1 MRVTNKLNFTNSIQN
16 TMSGASALN
25 KLSMQL
31 SSGMK
36 IQDSYED
43 ASIYIDNTRLE
54 YELKTLEQIKEATSS
69 AKEMTSNS
77 MKALQDMVK
86 LLENFKVKVTQ
97 AASDSNSQTSRE
109 AIAKELEKIKEQIV
123 QLANTSINGQYLFAG
138 AQLNHK
144 PFDSKGNYFGDK
156 NNVNV
161 VTGAGTESPYNIP
174 GFDLFFKAFAGAQL
188 NHKPFDSKGN
198 YFGDKNNVNV
208 VTGAGTESP
217 YNIPGFDLF
226 FKADG
231 DYQKQITTNESFTDN
246 RYDLNKNPDKKQYLK
261 GNNLWQ
267 DLIGLGYVK
276 DKNLEIDKDFDQ
288 KDTRLDFPPTTLY
301 VQGVKPD
308 GQSFKSA
315 VLVNPTDK
323 MEDVL
328 EKIGNLYGN
337 TATEKVVDVTI
348 NDSGQ
353 IQIRDLKEGNNKLD
367 FHAVAY
373 TPQFDDK
380 TEMQE
385 IETAMQAANPPLSKD
400 DLTNLV
406 MEAAIGN
413 PARPITDLQSPVQ
426 VTINN
431 QQFEIDLHQ
440 TDFINSKMTDS
451 AGNATNGAD
460 YDNTFFE
467 KHGNSVIG
475 NVSQVIQ
482 GTNAYATDDTKLSE
496 VMSGN
501 AMDSTLNLT
510 VNSKGGNTY
519 NVTVNLQNSTV
530 SFPDPNNPNQNITF
544 PITHTNPTTGNNG
557 VVTPPNEITYRQ
569 INDII
574 GMFASDQVPT
584 QTITPNNGQI
594 TNAQYDTLQKL
605 MSDSKSTVNVTMD
618 YRGRIS
624 VTDKLSTGTNIGVS
638 LSDSQSGQFPQPPY
652 NHTANQV
659 AGPDM
664 DYRGR
669 ISVTDKLSTGTN
681 IGVSLSD
688 SQSGQFPQPPYNH
701 TANQVAGPDFSFNA
715 NNSLVIDEP
724 NVDVIKDLDLM
735 IEAVLSGNMRANAD
749 GDNPRNTGMQGA
761 LERLDHLSDHINKLN
776 TTMGAYHNNIDN
788 VNMRANADGD
798 NPRNTG
804 MQGALERLDHL
815 SDHINKLNTT
825 MGAYHN
831 NIDNVNTRVT
841 FLGVNVQT
849 LKTKV
854 NDADYGETLMNLM
867 QTQLAYQA
875 SMKATTTISQLSLLN
890 YM

>member
-25 KLSMQL
+25 KLDMQL

-54 YELKTLEQIKEATSS
+54 YELKTLKQIKEATSS

-174 GFDLFFKAFAGAQL
+174 GFDLFFKA
-188 NHKPFDSKGN
+188 
-198 YFGDKNNVNV
+198 
-208 VTGAGTESP
+208 
-217 YNIPGFDLF
+217 
-226 FKADG
+226 DG

-246 RYDLNKNPDKKQYLK
+246 RYDLSKDPDKKQYLK
-261 GNNLWQ
+261 GDNLWQ

-276 DKNLEIDKDFDQ
+276 DKNLKIDKDFEQD
-288 KDTRLDFPPTTLY
+288 DTRLKFPPTTLY

-380 TEMQE
+380 TEMQK
-385 IETAMQAANPPLSKD
+385 IETAMQAAQPPLSKD

-406 MEAAIGN
+406 MEAAIDNN

-426 VTINN
+426 ITINN

-440 TDFINSKMTDS
+440 TDFINSKMTDTQ
-451 AGNATNGAD
+451 GGATNGAD

-530 SFPDPNNPNQNITF
+530 SFPDPANPNQTITF

-638 LSDSQSGQFPQPPY
+638 LSDSQSG
-652 NHTANQV
+652 H
-659 AGPDM
+659 
-664 DYRGR
+664 
-669 ISVTDKLSTGTN
+669 
-681 IGVSLSD
+681 
-688 SQSGQFPQPPYNH
+688 FPQPPYNH

-788 VNMRANADGD
+788 VN
-798 NPRNTG
+798 
-804 MQGALERLDHL
+804 
-815 SDHINKLNTT
+815 
-825 MGAYHN
+825 
-831 NIDNVNTRVT
+831 TRVT

-854 NDADYGETLMNLM
+854 NDADYAETLMNLM

>member
-174 GFDLFFKAFAGAQL
+174 GFDLFFKA
-188 NHKPFDSKGN
+188 
-198 YFGDKNNVNV
+198 
-208 VTGAGTESP
+208 
-217 YNIPGFDLF
+217 
-226 FKADG
+226 DG

-261 GNNLWQ
+261 GDNLWQ

-337 TATEKVVDVTI
+337 TTTEKVVDVTI

-385 IETAMQAANPPLSKD
+385 IETAMQAAQPPLSKD

-426 VTINN
+426 ITING
-431 QQFEIDLHQ
+431 QQFDIDLHQ
-440 TDFINSKMTDS
+440 TDFINSKMTDTQ
-451 AGNATNGAD
+451 GNATNGAD

-594 TNAQYDTLQKL
+594 NANQYDTLQKL

-652 NHTANQV
+652 THTAN
-659 AGPDM
+659 
-664 DYRGR
+664 
-669 ISVTDKLSTGTN
+669 
-681 IGVSLSD
+681 
-688 SQSGQFPQPPYNH
+688 SQP
-701 TANQVAGPDFSFNA
+701 GPDFSFNA

-735 IEAVLSGNMRANAD
+735 IEAVLSGNMRAD
-749 GDNPRNTGMQGA
+749 
-761 LERLDHLSDHINKLN
+761 
-776 TTMGAYHNNIDN
+776 
-788 VNMRANADGD
+788 ADGD

>member
-174 GFDLFFKAFAGAQL
+174 GFDLFFKA
-188 NHKPFDSKGN
+188 
-198 YFGDKNNVNV
+198 
-208 VTGAGTESP
+208 
-217 YNIPGFDLF
+217 
-226 FKADG
+226 DG

-246 RYDLNKNPDKKQYLK
+246 RYDLSKDPSKKQYLK
-261 GNNLWQ
+261 GDNLWQ

-276 DKNLEIDKDFDQ
+276 DKKLDIDKDFEQD
-288 KDTRLDFPPTTLY
+288 DTRLKFPPTTLY

-385 IETAMQAANPPLSKD
+385 IKEAMEAQQPPMTKD
-400 DLTNLV
+400 ELTNAV
-406 MEAAIGN
+406 MQAAIGN

-530 SFPDPNNPNQNITF
+530 SFPDPANPGQTITF

-594 TNAQYDTLQKL
+594 NANQYDTLQKL
-605 MSDSKSTVNVTMD
+605 MSDSKSTVNVT
-618 YRGRIS
+618 
-624 VTDKLSTGTNIGVS
+624 
-638 LSDSQSGQFPQPPY
+638 
-652 NHTANQV
+652 
-659 AGPDM
+659 M

-788 VNMRANADGD
+788 VN
-798 NPRNTG
+798 
-804 MQGALERLDHL
+804 
-815 SDHINKLNTT
+815 
-825 MGAYHN
+825 
-831 NIDNVNTRVT
+831 TRVT
-841 FLGVNVQT
+841 FLGINVQT

>member
-109 AIAKELEKIKEQIV
+109 AIAKELERIKEQIV

-174 GFDLFFKAFAGAQL
+174 GFDLFFKA
-188 NHKPFDSKGN
+188 
-198 YFGDKNNVNV
+198 
-208 VTGAGTESP
+208 
-217 YNIPGFDLF
+217 
-226 FKADG
+226 DG

-246 RYDLNKNPDKKQYLK
+246 RHDLSKDPSKKQYLK
-261 GNNLWQ
+261 GDNLWQ

-276 DKNLEIDKDFDQ
+276 DKKLEIDKDFDQ

-385 IETAMQAANPPLSKD
+385 IETAMQAAQPPLSKD

-530 SFPDPNNPNQNITF
+530 SFPDPANPGQTITF

-574 GMFASDQVPT
+574 GMFASDQIPT

-594 TNAQYDTLQKL
+594 TANQYDTLQKL
-605 MSDSKSTVNVTMD
+605 MSDSKSTVNVT
-618 YRGRIS
+618 
-624 VTDKLSTGTNIGVS
+624 
-638 LSDSQSGQFPQPPY
+638 
-652 NHTANQV
+652 
-659 AGPDM
+659 M

-749 GDNPRNTGMQGA
+749 A
-761 LERLDHLSDHINKLN
+761 
-776 TTMGAYHNNIDN
+776 
-788 VNMRANADGD
+788 D

>member
-174 GFDLFFKAFAGAQL
+174 GFDLFFKA
-188 NHKPFDSKGN
+188 
-198 YFGDKNNVNV
+198 
-208 VTGAGTESP
+208 
-217 YNIPGFDLF
+217 
-226 FKADG
+226 DG

-246 RYDLNKNPDKKQYLK
+246 RHDLSKDPSKKQYLK
-261 GNNLWQ
+261 GDNLWQ

-276 DKNLEIDKDFDQ
+276 DKKLEIDKDFDQ

-380 TEMQE
+380 TEMQK
-385 IETAMQAANPPLSKD
+385 IETAMQAAQPPLSKD

-638 LSDSQSGQFPQPPY
+638 LSDSQSGHFPQPPY
-652 NHTANQV
+652 DHTAN
-659 AGPDM
+659 
-664 DYRGR
+664 
-669 ISVTDKLSTGTN
+669 
-681 IGVSLSD
+681 
-688 SQSGQFPQPPYNH
+688 SQP
-701 TANQVAGPDFSFNA
+701 GPDFSFNA

-749 GDNPRNTGMQGA
+749 GN
-761 LERLDHLSDHINKLN
+761 
-776 TTMGAYHNNIDN
+776 
-788 VNMRANADGD
+788 

-854 NDADYGETLMNLM
+854 NDADYAETLMNLM

>member
-174 GFDLFFKAFAGAQL
+174 GFDLFFKA
-188 NHKPFDSKGN
+188 
-198 YFGDKNNVNV
+198 
-208 VTGAGTESP
+208 
-217 YNIPGFDLF
+217 
-226 FKADG
+226 DG

-246 RYDLNKNPDKKQYLK
+246 RYDLSKDPSKKQYLK
-261 GNNLWQ
+261 GDNLWQ

-276 DKNLEIDKDFDQ
+276 DKKLEIDKDFDQ

-380 TEMQE
+380 AEFQK
-385 IETAMQAANPPLSKD
+385 IEEAMKAQQPPMTKD
-400 DLTNLV
+400 ELTNAV
-406 MEAAIGN
+406 MQAAIGN

-530 SFPDPNNPNQNITF
+530 SFPDPANPGQTITF

-594 TNAQYDTLQKL
+594 NANQYDTLQKL
-605 MSDSKSTVNVTMD
+605 MSDSKSTVNVT
-618 YRGRIS
+618 
-624 VTDKLSTGTNIGVS
+624 
-638 LSDSQSGQFPQPPY
+638 
-652 NHTANQV
+652 
-659 AGPDM
+659 M

-788 VNMRANADGD
+788 VN
-798 NPRNTG
+798 
-804 MQGALERLDHL
+804 
-815 SDHINKLNTT
+815 
-825 MGAYHN
+825 
-831 NIDNVNTRVT
+831 TRVT

>member
-123 QLANTSINGQYLFAG
+123 QLANTSVNGQYLF
-138 AQLNHK
+138 
-144 PFDSKGNYFGDK
+144 S
-156 NNVNV
+156 
-161 VTGAGTESPYNIP
+161 
-174 GFDLFFKAFAGAQL
+174 GAQL

-261 GNNLWQ
+261 GDNLWQ

-276 DKNLEIDKDFDQ
+276 DKKLEIDKDFDQ

-413 PARPITDLQSPVQ
+413 NPARPITDLQSPVQ

-440 TDFINSKMTDS
+440 TDFINSKMTDTQ
-451 AGNATNGAD
+451 GNATNGAD

-475 NVSQVIQ
+475 NISQVIQ

-519 NVTVNLQNSTV
+519 NVTVDLQNSTV

-544 PITHTNPTTGNNG
+544 P
-557 VVTPPNEITYRQ
+557 
-569 INDII
+569 
-574 GMFASDQVPT
+574 
-584 QTITPNNGQI
+584 
-594 TNAQYDTLQKL
+594 
-605 MSDSKSTVNVTMD
+605 
-618 YRGRIS
+618 
-624 VTDKLSTGTNIGVS
+624 
-638 LSDSQSGQFPQPPY
+638 
-652 NHTANQV
+652 
-659 AGPDM
+659 
-664 DYRGR
+664 
-669 ISVTDKLSTGTN
+669 
-681 IGVSLSD
+681 
-688 SQSGQFPQPPYNH
+688 
-701 TANQVAGPDFSFNA
+701 
-715 NNSLVIDEP
+715 
-724 NVDVIKDLDLM
+724 
-735 IEAVLSGNMRANAD
+735 
-749 GDNPRNTGMQGA
+749 
-761 LERLDHLSDHINKLN
+761 
-776 TTMGAYHNNIDN
+776 
-788 VNMRANADGD
+788 
-798 NPRNTG
+798 
-804 MQGALERLDHL
+804 
-815 SDHINKLNTT
+815 
-825 MGAYHN
+825 
-831 NIDNVNTRVT
+831 
-841 FLGVNVQT
+841 
-849 LKTKV
+849 
-854 NDADYGETLMNLM
+854 
-867 QTQLAYQA
+867 
-875 SMKATTTISQLSLLN
+875 
-890 YM
+890 

>member
-69 AKEMTSNS
+69 AKEMTANS

-86 LLENFKVKVTQ
+86 LLEDFKVKVTQ
-97 AASDSNSQTSRE
+97 AASDNNSQTSRE
-109 AIAKELEKIKEQIV
+109 AIAKELERIKEQIV
-123 QLANTSINGQYLFAG
+123 QLANTSVNGQYLF
-138 AQLNHK
+138 
-144 PFDSKGNYFGDK
+144 S
-156 NNVNV
+156 
-161 VTGAGTESPYNIP
+161 
-174 GFDLFFKAFAGAQL
+174 GAQL

-246 RYDLNKNPDKKQYLK
+246 RYDLSKNPDKKQYLK
-261 GNNLWQ
+261 GDNLWQ

-276 DKNLEIDKDFDQ
+276 DKNLDIDKDFEQD
-288 KDTRLDFPPTTLY
+288 DTRLDFPPTTLY

-315 VLVNPTDK
+315 VLVGPEDK

-337 TATEKVVDVTI
+337 TTTEKVVDVTI

-380 TEMQE
+380 TEMQN
-385 IETAMQAANPPLSKD
+385 IEEAMKATNPPMTKD
-400 DLTNLV
+400 QLTNLV
-406 MEAAIGN
+406 MEAAVGN
-413 PARPITDLQSPVQ
+413 NPQRPITDLQSPVQ

-519 NVTVNLQNSTV
+519 NVSINLQNSTV

-544 PITHTNPTTGNNG
+544 PITHTNPATGNNG

-574 GMFASDQVPT
+574 GMFASDQIPT

-594 TNAQYDTLQKL
+594 TANQYDTLQKL
-605 MSDSKSTVNVTMD
+605 MSDSKSTVNVT
-618 YRGRIS
+618 
-624 VTDKLSTGTNIGVS
+624 
-638 LSDSQSGQFPQPPY
+638 
-652 NHTANQV
+652 
-659 AGPDM
+659 M

-749 GDNPRNTGMQGA
+749 A
-761 LERLDHLSDHINKLN
+761 
-776 TTMGAYHNNIDN
+776 
-788 VNMRANADGD
+788 D

>member
-174 GFDLFFKAFAGAQL
+174 GFDLFFKA
-188 NHKPFDSKGN
+188 
-198 YFGDKNNVNV
+198 
-208 VTGAGTESP
+208 
-217 YNIPGFDLF
+217 
-226 FKADG
+226 DG

-246 RYDLNKNPDKKQYLK
+246 RHDLIKDPSKKQYLK
-261 GNNLWQ
+261 GDNLWQ

-276 DKNLEIDKDFDQ
+276 DKKLEINKDFDQ

-380 TEMQE
+380 TEMQK
-385 IETAMQAANPPLSKD
+385 IEEEMKKLNPPMTKD
-400 DLTNLV
+400 QLTNAV
-406 MEAAIGN
+406 MTAAIGNN

-440 TDFINSKMTDS
+440 TDFINSKMTDTQ
-451 AGNATNGAD
+451 GNATNGAD

-519 NVTVNLQNSTV
+519 NVTVDLQNSTV

-584 QTITPNNGQI
+584 QSIQPNNGQI

-638 LSDSQSGQFPQPPY
+638 LSDSQSGHFPPPPY
-652 NHTANQV
+652 NHTAN
-659 AGPDM
+659 
-664 DYRGR
+664 
-669 ISVTDKLSTGTN
+669 
-681 IGVSLSD
+681 
-688 SQSGQFPQPPYNH
+688 SQP
-701 TANQVAGPDFSFNA
+701 GPDFSFNA

-788 VNMRANADGD
+788 VN
-798 NPRNTG
+798 
-804 MQGALERLDHL
+804 
-815 SDHINKLNTT
+815 
-825 MGAYHN
+825 
-831 NIDNVNTRVT
+831 TRVT

-854 NDADYGETLMNLM
+854 NDADYAETLMNLM

>member
-174 GFDLFFKAFAGAQL
+174 GFDLFFKA
-188 NHKPFDSKGN
+188 
-198 YFGDKNNVNV
+198 
-208 VTGAGTESP
+208 
-217 YNIPGFDLF
+217 
-226 FKADG
+226 DG

-261 GNNLWQ
+261 GDNLWQ

-276 DKNLEIDKDFDQ
+276 DKKLEIDKDFDQ

-315 VLVNPTDK
+315 VLVGPEDK

-380 TEMQE
+380 TEMQKIKE
-385 IETAMQAANPPLSKD
+385 EMKKLNPPMTKEQ
-400 DLTNLV
+400 LTNLV
-406 MEAAIGN
+406 MQEAIGN

-530 SFPDPNNPNQNITF
+530 SFPDPANPGQTITF

-594 TNAQYDTLQKL
+594 NANQYDTLQKL

-652 NHTANQV
+652 THTAN
-659 AGPDM
+659 
-664 DYRGR
+664 
-669 ISVTDKLSTGTN
+669 
-681 IGVSLSD
+681 
-688 SQSGQFPQPPYNH
+688 SQP
-701 TANQVAGPDFSFNA
+701 GPDFSFNA

-788 VNMRANADGD
+788 VN
-798 NPRNTG
+798 
-804 MQGALERLDHL
+804 
-815 SDHINKLNTT
+815 
-825 MGAYHN
+825 
-831 NIDNVNTRVT
+831 TRVT

-854 NDADYGETLMNLM
+854 NDADYAETLMNLM

>member
-16 TMSGASALN
+16 TMSGASTLN

-174 GFDLFFKAFAGAQL
+174 GFDLFFKA
-188 NHKPFDSKGN
+188 
-198 YFGDKNNVNV
+198 
-208 VTGAGTESP
+208 
-217 YNIPGFDLF
+217 
-226 FKADG
+226 DG

-246 RYDLNKNPDKKQYLK
+246 RHDLSKDPSKKQYLK
-261 GNNLWQ
+261 GDNLWQ

-276 DKNLEIDKDFDQ
+276 DKKLEIDKDFDQ

-380 TEMQE
+380 AEFQK
-385 IETAMQAANPPLSKD
+385 IEEAMKAQQPPMTKD
-400 DLTNLV
+400 ELTNAV
-406 MEAAIGN
+406 MQAAIGN

-440 TDFINSKMTDS
+440 TDFINSKMTDTQ
-451 AGNATNGAD
+451 GNATNGAD

-519 NVTVNLQNSTV
+519 NVTVDLQNSTV

-584 QTITPNNGQI
+584 QSIQPNNGQI
-594 TNAQYDTLQKL
+594 TAQQYDTLQKL

-652 NHTANQV
+652 THTAN
-659 AGPDM
+659 
-664 DYRGR
+664 
-669 ISVTDKLSTGTN
+669 
-681 IGVSLSD
+681 
-688 SQSGQFPQPPYNH
+688 SQP
-701 TANQVAGPDFSFNA
+701 GPDFSFNA

-788 VNMRANADGD
+788 VN
-798 NPRNTG
+798 
-804 MQGALERLDHL
+804 
-815 SDHINKLNTT
+815 
-825 MGAYHN
+825 
-831 NIDNVNTRVT
+831 TRVT

-854 NDADYGETLMNLM
+854 NDADYAETLMNLM

>member
-174 GFDLFFKAFAGAQL
+174 GFDLFFKA
-188 NHKPFDSKGN
+188 
-198 YFGDKNNVNV
+198 
-208 VTGAGTESP
+208 
-217 YNIPGFDLF
+217 
-226 FKADG
+226 DG

-246 RYDLNKNPDKKQYLK
+246 RHDLSKDPSKKQYLK
-261 GNNLWQ
+261 GDNLWQ

-380 TEMQE
+380 KEFQE
-385 IETAMQAANPPLSKD
+385 IKEAMKAQQPPMTKD
-400 DLTNLV
+400 ELTNAV
-406 MEAAIGN
+406 MQAAIGN

-440 TDFINSKMTDS
+440 TDFINSKMTDTQ
-451 AGNATNGAD
+451 GNATNGAD

-530 SFPDPNNPNQNITF
+530 SFPDPNNPNQDITF

-605 MSDSKSTVNVTMD
+605 MSDSKSTVNVT
-618 YRGRIS
+618 
-624 VTDKLSTGTNIGVS
+624 
-638 LSDSQSGQFPQPPY
+638 
-652 NHTANQV
+652 
-659 AGPDM
+659 M

-788 VNMRANADGD
+788 VN
-798 NPRNTG
+798 
-804 MQGALERLDHL
+804 
-815 SDHINKLNTT
+815 
-825 MGAYHN
+825 
-831 NIDNVNTRVT
+831 TRVT

>member
-174 GFDLFFKAFAGAQL
+174 GFDLFFKA
-188 NHKPFDSKGN
+188 
-198 YFGDKNNVNV
+198 
-208 VTGAGTESP
+208 
-217 YNIPGFDLF
+217 
-226 FKADG
+226 DG

-261 GNNLWQ
+261 GDNLWQ

-276 DKNLEIDKDFDQ
+276 DKKLEIDKDFDQ

-380 TEMQE
+380 TEMQN
-385 IETAMQAANPPLSKD
+385 IEEAMKATNPPMTKD
-400 DLTNLV
+400 QLTNLV
-406 MEAAIGN
+406 MEAAVGN
-413 PARPITDLQSPVQ
+413 NPQRPITDLQSPVQ

-440 TDFINSKMTDS
+440 TDFINSKMTDTQ
-451 AGNATNGAD
+451 GNATNGAD

-475 NVSQVIQ
+475 NISQVIQ

-519 NVTVNLQNSTV
+519 NVSINLQNSTV

-544 PITHTNPTTGNNG
+544 PITHTNPATGNNG

-659 AGPDM
+659 AGPD
-664 DYRGR
+664 
-669 ISVTDKLSTGTN
+669 
-681 IGVSLSD
+681 
-688 SQSGQFPQPPYNH
+688 
-701 TANQVAGPDFSFNA
+701 FSFNA

-749 GDNPRNTGMQGA
+749 A
-761 LERLDHLSDHINKLN
+761 
-776 TTMGAYHNNIDN
+776 
-788 VNMRANADGD
+788 D

>member
-174 GFDLFFKAFAGAQL
+174 GFDLFFKA
-188 NHKPFDSKGN
+188 
-198 YFGDKNNVNV
+198 
-208 VTGAGTESP
+208 
-217 YNIPGFDLF
+217 
-226 FKADG
+226 DG

-261 GNNLWQ
+261 GDNLWQ

-276 DKNLEIDKDFDQ
+276 DKKLEIDKDFEQ
-288 KDTRLDFPPTTLY
+288 KDTRLDFPPTNLY
-301 VQGVKPD
+301 VQWVKPD

-380 TEMQE
+380 TEMQN
-385 IETAMQAANPPLSKD
+385 IEEAMKATNPPMTKD
-400 DLTNLV
+400 QLTNLV
-406 MEAAIGN
+406 MEAAVGN
-413 PARPITDLQSPVQ
+413 NPQRPITDLQSPVQ

-440 TDFINSKMTDS
+440 TDFINSKMTDTQ
-451 AGNATNGAD
+451 GNATNGAD

-475 NVSQVIQ
+475 NISQVIQ

-519 NVTVNLQNSTV
+519 NVSINLQNSTV

-544 PITHTNPTTGNNG
+544 PITHTNPATGNNG

-659 AGPDM
+659 AGPD
-664 DYRGR
+664 
-669 ISVTDKLSTGTN
+669 
-681 IGVSLSD
+681 
-688 SQSGQFPQPPYNH
+688 
-701 TANQVAGPDFSFNA
+701 FSFNA

-749 GDNPRNTGMQGA
+749 A
-761 LERLDHLSDHINKLN
+761 
-776 TTMGAYHNNIDN
+776 
-788 VNMRANADGD
+788 D

>member
-25 KLSMQL
+25 KLDMQL

-54 YELKTLEQIKEATSS
+54 YELKTLKQIKEATSS

-174 GFDLFFKAFAGAQL
+174 GFDLFFKA
-188 NHKPFDSKGN
+188 
-198 YFGDKNNVNV
+198 
-208 VTGAGTESP
+208 
-217 YNIPGFDLF
+217 
-226 FKADG
+226 DG

-246 RYDLNKNPDKKQYLK
+246 RYDLSKDPDKKQYLK
-261 GNNLWQ
+261 GDNLWQ

-276 DKNLEIDKDFDQ
+276 DKNLKIDKDFEQD
-288 KDTRLDFPPTTLY
+288 DTRLKFPPTTLY

-385 IETAMQAANPPLSKD
+385 IETAMQAAQPPLSKD

-413 PARPITDLQSPVQ
+413 NPARPITDLQSPVQ
-426 VTINN
+426 ITINN

-440 TDFINSKMTDS
+440 TDFINSKMTDTQ
-451 AGNATNGAD
+451 GGATNGAD

-530 SFPDPNNPNQNITF
+530 SFPDPANPGQTITF

-638 LSDSQSGQFPQPPY
+638 LSDSQSG
-652 NHTANQV
+652 H
-659 AGPDM
+659 
-664 DYRGR
+664 
-669 ISVTDKLSTGTN
+669 
-681 IGVSLSD
+681 
-688 SQSGQFPQPPYNH
+688 FPQPPYNH

-788 VNMRANADGD
+788 VN
-798 NPRNTG
+798 
-804 MQGALERLDHL
+804 
-815 SDHINKLNTT
+815 
-825 MGAYHN
+825 
-831 NIDNVNTRVT
+831 TRVT

-854 NDADYGETLMNLM
+854 NDADYSETLMNLM

>member
-174 GFDLFFKAFAGAQL
+174 GFDLFFKA
-188 NHKPFDSKGN
+188 
-198 YFGDKNNVNV
+198 
-208 VTGAGTESP
+208 
-217 YNIPGFDLF
+217 
-226 FKADG
+226 DG

-261 GNNLWQ
+261 GDNLWQ

-276 DKNLEIDKDFDQ
+276 DKNLEINKDFEQ
-288 KDTRLDFPPTTLY
+288 EGTRLKFPPTTLY

-380 TEMQE
+380 TEMQK
-385 IETAMQAANPPLSKD
+385 IETAMQAAQPPLSKD

-406 MEAAIGN
+406 MGAAIGNN

-426 VTINN
+426 VTING
-431 QQFEIDLHQ
+431 QQFDIDLHQ
-440 TDFINSKMTDS
+440 TDFINSKMTDTQ
-451 AGNATNGAD
+451 GNATNGAD

-530 SFPDPNNPNQNITF
+530 SFPDPANPGQNITF

-569 INDII
+569 LNDII

-584 QTITPNNGQI
+584 QSIQPNNGQI

-638 LSDSQSGQFPQPPY
+638 LSDSQSGQFPPPPY
-652 NHTANQV
+652 
-659 AGPDM
+659 D
-664 DYRGR
+664 
-669 ISVTDKLSTGTN
+669 
-681 IGVSLSD
+681 
-688 SQSGQFPQPPYNH
+688 H

-735 IEAVLSGNMRANAD
+735 IEAVLSGNMRAD
-749 GDNPRNTGMQGA
+749 
-761 LERLDHLSDHINKLN
+761 
-776 TTMGAYHNNIDN
+776 
-788 VNMRANADGD
+788 ADGD

-854 NDADYGETLMNLM
+854 NDADYAETLMNLM

>member
-174 GFDLFFKAFAGAQL
+174 GFDLFFKA
-188 NHKPFDSKGN
+188 
-198 YFGDKNNVNV
+198 
-208 VTGAGTESP
+208 
-217 YNIPGFDLF
+217 
-226 FKADG
+226 DG

-246 RYDLNKNPDKKQYLK
+246 RHDLSKDPSKKQYLK
-261 GNNLWQ
+261 GDNLWQ

-337 TATEKVVDVTI
+337 TVTEKVVDVTI

-380 TEMQE
+380 TEMQK
-385 IETAMQAANPPLSKD
+385 IEEAMKAQQPPMTKD
-400 DLTNLV
+400 ELTNAV
-406 MEAAIGN
+406 MQAAIGN

-519 NVTVNLQNSTV
+519 NVSINLQNSTV

-659 AGPDM
+659 AGPD
-664 DYRGR
+664 
-669 ISVTDKLSTGTN
+669 
-681 IGVSLSD
+681 
-688 SQSGQFPQPPYNH
+688 
-701 TANQVAGPDFSFNA
+701 FSFNA

-735 IEAVLSGNMRANAD
+735 IEAVLSG
-749 GDNPRNTGMQGA
+749 
-761 LERLDHLSDHINKLN
+761 
-776 TTMGAYHNNIDN
+776 
-788 VNMRANADGD
+788 NMRANADGD

>member
-69 AKEMTSNS
+69 AKEMTANS

-174 GFDLFFKAFAGAQL
+174 GFDLFFKA
-188 NHKPFDSKGN
+188 
-198 YFGDKNNVNV
+198 
-208 VTGAGTESP
+208 
-217 YNIPGFDLF
+217 
-226 FKADG
+226 DG

-261 GNNLWQ
+261 GDNLWQ

-380 TEMQE
+380 TEMQKIKE
-385 IETAMQAANPPLSKD
+385 AMEAQQPPMTKD
-400 DLTNLV
+400 ELTNAV
-406 MEAAIGN
+406 MQAAIGN

-530 SFPDPNNPNQNITF
+530 SFPDPANPGQTITF

-594 TNAQYDTLQKL
+594 NANQYDTLQKL

-652 NHTANQV
+652 THTAN
-659 AGPDM
+659 
-664 DYRGR
+664 
-669 ISVTDKLSTGTN
+669 
-681 IGVSLSD
+681 
-688 SQSGQFPQPPYNH
+688 SQP
-701 TANQVAGPDFSFNA
+701 GPDFSFNA

-788 VNMRANADGD
+788 VN
-798 NPRNTG
+798 
-804 MQGALERLDHL
+804 
-815 SDHINKLNTT
+815 
-825 MGAYHN
+825 
-831 NIDNVNTRVT
+831 TRVT

-854 NDADYGETLMNLM
+854 NDADYAETLMNLM

>member
-174 GFDLFFKAFAGAQL
+174 GFDLFFKA
-188 NHKPFDSKGN
+188 
-198 YFGDKNNVNV
+198 
-208 VTGAGTESP
+208 
-217 YNIPGFDLF
+217 
-226 FKADG
+226 DG

-246 RYDLNKNPDKKQYLK
+246 RHDLSKDPSKKQYLK
-261 GNNLWQ
+261 GDNLWQ

-276 DKNLEIDKDFDQ
+276 DKKLDIDKDFEQ
-288 KDTRLDFPPTTLY
+288 EDTRLEFPPTTLY

-385 IETAMQAANPPLSKD
+385 IETARQAANPPLSKD

-413 PARPITDLQSPVQ
+413 PARPITDLQSPVR

-530 SFPDPNNPNQNITF
+530 SFPVPANPGQTITF

-594 TNAQYDTLQKL
+594 NANQYDTLQKL

-652 NHTANQV
+652 THTAN
-659 AGPDM
+659 
-664 DYRGR
+664 
-669 ISVTDKLSTGTN
+669 
-681 IGVSLSD
+681 
-688 SQSGQFPQPPYNH
+688 SQP
-701 TANQVAGPDFSFNA
+701 GPDFSFNA

-788 VNMRANADGD
+788 VN
-798 NPRNTG
+798 
-804 MQGALERLDHL
+804 
-815 SDHINKLNTT
+815 
-825 MGAYHN
+825 
-831 NIDNVNTRVT
+831 TRVT

-854 NDADYGETLMNLM
+854 NDADYAETLMNLM

>member
-174 GFDLFFKAFAGAQL
+174 GFDLFFKA
-188 NHKPFDSKGN
+188 
-198 YFGDKNNVNV
+198 
-208 VTGAGTESP
+208 
-217 YNIPGFDLF
+217 
-226 FKADG
+226 DG

-246 RYDLNKNPDKKQYLK
+246 RYDLSKNPDKKQYLK
-261 GNNLWQ
+261 GDNLWQ

-276 DKNLEIDKDFDQ
+276 DKNLDIDKDFEQD
-288 KDTRLDFPPTTLY
+288 DTRLKFPPTTLY

-315 VLVNPTDK
+315 VLVGPEDK

-353 IQIRDLKEGNNKLD
+353 IQIRDLKESNNKLD

-385 IETAMQAANPPLSKD
+385 IETAMQAAQPPLSKD

-426 VTINN
+426 VTING

-530 SFPDPNNPNQNITF
+530 SFPDPANPGQTITF

-605 MSDSKSTVNVTMD
+605 MSDSKSTVNVT
-618 YRGRIS
+618 
-624 VTDKLSTGTNIGVS
+624 
-638 LSDSQSGQFPQPPY
+638 
-652 NHTANQV
+652 
-659 AGPDM
+659 M

-788 VNMRANADGD
+788 VN
-798 NPRNTG
+798 
-804 MQGALERLDHL
+804 
-815 SDHINKLNTT
+815 
-825 MGAYHN
+825 
-831 NIDNVNTRVT
+831 TRVT